1 MRATKCHELTDTT
14 NFTQEMY
21 WEGKTQERE
30 KQQQT
35 GQNKGF
41 TYGSLPG
48 EHGFPEWPTYRG
60 GIMWPDPWGKLRDW
74 WDFFFLIGQNLV
86 TLLSLG

>member
-1 MRATKCHELTDTT
+1 
-14 NFTQEMY
+14 MY
-21 WEGKTQERE
+21 WEGKIQERE

-48 EHGFPEWPTYRG
+48 EDGFPEWPTVEELCGLTLGVSSGIG
-60 GIMWPDPWGKLRDW
+60 GI
-74 WDFFFLIGQNLV
+74 FFFL
-86 TLLSLG
+86 LGRI